1 MGLCLIRRVTGL
13 FPFGPRESG
22 NMKSLIENGLFMWD
36 GPFSRLSWNC
46 RDLICHL
53 LMVDPMKRYSAEEAL
68 NHPWFRSDEES
79 AVDIRSSK
87 DLAIHDL
94 QAITSSKSTNG
105 ELVITVDSY
114 KMVTST
120 NAVYIILRETGRTG
134 RKM

>member
-1 MGLCLIRRVTGL
+1 MGLLLIHRVTGL
-13 FPFGPRESG
+13 FPFGSRMDAMLTEKI
-22 NMKSLIENGLFMWD
+22 MNGLFARND
-36 GPFSRLSWNC
+36 SFNRLTAQC
-46 RDLICHL
+46 QDLISHIL
-53 LMVDPMKRYSAEEAL
+53 EVDPMKRYSAEEAL

-87 DLAIHDL
+87 DL
-94 QAITSSKSTNG
+94 AITSSKSTNG

>member
-1 MGLCLIRRVTGL
+1 MGLLLIHRVTGF
-13 FPFGPRESG
+13 FPFGSQRDAMLTEKI
-22 NMKSLIENGLFMWD
+22 MNGLFARND
-36 GPFSRLSWNC
+36 SFNRLTTQC
-46 RDLICHL
+46 QDLISHIL
-53 LMVDPMKRYSAEEAL
+53 EVDPMKRYSAEEAL

>member
-1 MGLCLIRRVTGL
+1 MGLCLIRRVTGF
-13 FPFGPRESG
+13 FPFGSQRDAMLTEKI
-22 NMKSLIENGLFMWD
+22 MNGLFARND
-36 GPFSRLSWNC
+36 SFNRLTAQC
-46 RDLICHL
+46 QDLISHIL
-53 LMVDPMKRYSAEEAL
+53 EVDPMKRYSAEEAL

-105 ELVITVDSY
+105 ELVITIDSY

>member
-53 LMVDPMKRYSAEEAL
+53 LMVDPLKRYSAEEAL
-68 NHPWFRSDEES
+68 NHPWFRSDWKS
-79 AVDIRSSK
+79 AVAIRAHNDSV
-87 DLAIHDL
+87 IHDL
-94 QAITSSKSTNG
+94 QTIPNSKSTS
-105 ELVITVDSY
+105 E
-114 KMVTST
+114 
-120 NAVYIILRETGRTG
+120 E
-134 RKM
+134 